1 MYKTILV
8 AVIVCAIY
16 SVNLPAQAAGPESL
30 PISYENVTV
39 SMTPDEGAAS
49 SEITIEGSSFP
60 TEGPNSEGPI
70 TYWYGYLN
78 TKCLQIGHFEVGASG
93 SFSLTVAIP
102 DNVEQAT
109 TNYVYLNKYCVKITS
124 QYIKFLHDVPNIAE
138 EIVVEVPE
146 PEVIQVL
153 EPAPTAVPIKE
164 TIITI
169 APVVA
174 KGEVGRTGRTGK
186 RGPRG
191 PAGIQGP
198 IGAVG
203 LDGERGPQ
211 GPAGQEG
218 PIGNP
223 GSQGPVGDV
232 GKDAPFPLVAILVSM
247 GALIIALIRYYYLT
261 TD

>member
-1 MYKTILV
+1 M
-8 AVIVCAIY
+8 
-16 SVNLPAQAAGPESL
+16 
-30 PISYENVTV
+30 
-39 SMTPDEGAAS
+39 
-49 SEITIEGSSFP
+49 
-60 TEGPNSEGPI
+60 
-70 TYWYGYLN
+70 
-78 TKCLQIGHFEVGASG
+78 
-93 SFSLTVAIP
+93 IP
-102 DNVEQAT
+102 DDVEQGT

-153 EPAPTAVPIKE
+153 ESAPTPVAIKE

-169 APVVA
+169 APVIS

-186 RGPRG
+186 RGP
-191 PAGIQGP
+191 AGIQGP
-198 IGAVG
+198 IGDAG

-211 GPAGQEG
+211 GPVGKEG

-223 GSQGPVGDV
+223 GAQGPVGDI
-232 GKDAPFPLVAILVSM
+232 GEDAPFPLVAILVSM

>member
-16 SVNLPAQAAGPESL
+16 SFNLPAQAAGPESL

-78 TKCLQIGHFEVGASG
+78 TKCLQIGHFEVGATG
-93 SFSLTVAIP
+93 SFSKTVVIP
-102 DNVEQAT
+102 DNVEQGT

-153 EPAPTAVPIKE
+153 ESAPTPVAIKE

-169 APVVA
+169 APVIS

-186 RGPRG
+186 RGP
-191 PAGIQGP
+191 AGIQGP
-198 IGAVG
+198 IGDAG

-211 GPAGQEG
+211 G
-218 PIGNP
+218 I
-223 GSQGPVGDV
+223 QGKQGTRFSVFPKIPLSWLGITVLPV
-232 GKDAPFPLVAILVSM
+232 FLN
-247 GALIIALIRYYYLT
+247 AL
-261 TD
+261 